1 MLNGQRGPLYRGK
14 ASDPGKT
21 ADNRPFL
28 EAVSWLARTGSPWR
42 DLPAE
47 FGNWNSVFQ
56 RYRRWIKGGVFTKS
70 FKPQYRSRL
79 RIHHDRYH
87 HRQGS
92 PPRTGRKRG
101 TQNQAIGKSKGG
113 MTTKI
118 LAMVD
123 ALGNLIDFKL
133 MPGQR
138 NDICGV
144 APLIE
149 GKEFAAL
156 LADKAFDADWLLLEL
171 EERGSVAV
179 IPPRRNR
186 KEQRA
191 YDKEAYKKRHLV
203 ENFFC
208 DLKEYK
214 KIAMRSEKTDES
226 FAANIYSHPPKVS
239 DKARR

>member
-1 MLNGQRGPLYRGK
+1 MHHYRCH
-14 ASDPGKT
+14 
-21 ADNRPFL
+21 
-28 EAVSWLARTGSPWR
+28 
-42 DLPAE
+42 
-47 FGNWNSVFQ
+47 
-56 RYRRWIKGGVFTKS
+56 Y
-70 FKPQYRSRL
+70 
-79 RIHHDRYH
+79 
-87 HRQGS
+87 RQGS
-92 PPRTGRKRG
+92 PPWAGRKKG
-101 TQNQAIGKSKGG
+101 TQNRAHWQ
-113 MTTKI
+113 
-118 LAMVD
+118 V
-123 ALGNLIDFKL
+123 
-133 MPGQR
+133 QR
-138 NDICGV
+138 NDICEV
-144 APLIE
+144 APLIQ

-226 FAANIYSHPPKVS
+226 FAANIYLAATILSLT
-239 DKARR
+239 

>member
-1 MLNGQRGPLYRGK
+1 
-14 ASDPGKT
+14 
-21 ADNRPFL
+21 
-28 EAVSWLARTGSPWR
+28 
-42 DLPAE
+42 
-47 FGNWNSVFQ
+47 
-56 RYRRWIKGGVFTKS
+56 
-70 FKPQYRSRL
+70 
-79 RIHHDRYH
+79 
-87 HRQGS
+87 
-92 PPRTGRKRG
+92 
-101 TQNQAIGKSKGG
+101 
-113 MTTKI
+113 
-118 LAMVD
+118 MVD

-226 FAANIYSHPPKVS
+226 FAANIYL
-239 DKARR
+239 AATILNLT

>member
-1 MLNGQRGPLYRGK
+1 
-14 ASDPGKT
+14 
-21 ADNRPFL
+21 
-28 EAVSWLARTGSPWR
+28 
-42 DLPAE
+42 
-47 FGNWNSVFQ
+47 
-56 RYRRWIKGGVFTKS
+56 
-70 FKPQYRSRL
+70 
-79 RIHHDRYH
+79 
-87 HRQGS
+87 
-92 PPRTGRKRG
+92 
-101 TQNQAIGKSKGG
+101 

-226 FAANIYSHPPKVS
+226 FAANRLLSKPGKS
-239 DKARR
+239 DNDS